1 MGKLLSNANDTGSSH
16 IWNTLND
23 RLFEA
28 TGALW
33 WCDSKVA
40 QLFSGMLVSLPKR
53 LLAAA
58 LTRHYMISGS
68 KSSRSSRLDTKRGC
82 LIGIRLPMWIAK
94 ALGRWRG
101 TPSRHEVMSFKVV
114 RLPINPIRVQRA
126 KKTVPK
132 AAVFGSNGA
141 LHVYLSKRKLK
152 CRLDR
157 SAPMAMAMGIG
168 KGAGHA

>member
-1 MGKLLSNANDTGSSH
+1 
-16 IWNTLND
+16 
-23 RLFEA
+23 
-28 TGALW
+28 
-33 WCDSKVA
+33 
-40 QLFSGMLVSLPKR
+40 
-53 LLAAA
+53 
-58 LTRHYMISGS
+58 
-68 KSSRSSRLDTKRGC
+68 
-82 LIGIRLPMWIAK
+82 
-94 ALGRWRG
+94 
-101 TPSRHEVMSFKVV
+101 MSFKVV

-157 SAPMAMAMGIG
+157 STAMGVGMGIG